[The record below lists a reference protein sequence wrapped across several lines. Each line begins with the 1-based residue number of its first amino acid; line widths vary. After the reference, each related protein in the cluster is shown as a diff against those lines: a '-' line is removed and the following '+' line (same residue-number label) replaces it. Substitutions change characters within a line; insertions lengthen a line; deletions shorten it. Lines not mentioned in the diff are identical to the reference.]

1 MKYTAFSDNINI
13 YLKEIRKNDS
23 LTREEEVLLFTHIA
37 KGDKAAE
44 AEVFNRMAKLAV
56 SIAKTYTPDS
66 SELLQDLIQEANL
79 GILTAIKKYD
89 PALGY
94 RFSTYARFW
103 MKASI
108 SAFLAK
114 MGTVHASNPRILNLA
129 KKIKEKFYAKNQRE
143 ISEYELLDILE
154 EMGEVVTDLSA
165 ILSISVASINTP
177 TTDDLTLEDSD
188 EFASATASDNV
199 REDIENQGIQYEI
212 ARKLSALTYREQILV
227 KLRFG
232 FIYGSEMDFQSVAE
246 AWNTQYRGEG
256 KALTQERCRQIVQE
270 AVKKMR

>member
-23 LTREEEVLLFTHIA
+23 LTREEEVLLFTRIA

-56 SIAKTYTPDS
+56 NIAKTYTPDS
-66 SELLQDLIQEANL
+66 PELLQDLIQEANL

-89 PALGY
+89 LALGY
-94 RFSTYARFW
+94 RFSSYARFW
-103 MKASI
+103 MKANI

-114 MGTVHASNPRILNLA
+114 MGTVHAASPRILSLA
-129 KKIKEKFYAKNQRE
+129 KKIKEKFYAENQRE

-165 ILSISVASINTP
+165 ILSVTVASINTP

-199 REDIENQGIQYEI
+199 QEDIENQGIQYEI

-232 FIYGSEMDFQSVAE
+232 FIYGSEMDFKSVAE
-246 AWNTQYRGEG
+246 TWNTQYRGEE
-256 KALTQERCRQIVQE
+256 KALTQERCRQIIQE

>member
-23 LTREEEVLLFTHIA
+23 LTREEEVLLFTRIA
-37 KGDKAAE
+37 KGDKDAE
-44 AEVFNRMAKLAV
+44 TEVFNRMAKLAV

-89 PALGY
+89 LALGY
-94 RFSTYARFW
+94 RFSSYARFW

-108 SAFLAK
+108 STFLAK
-114 MGTVHASNPRILNLA
+114 MGTVHAASPRILSLA

-165 ILSISVASINTP
+165 ILSISVASINTL

-199 REDIENQGIQYEI
+199 QEDIENQGIQYEI
-212 ARKLSALTYREQILV
+212 ARKLSTLTYREQILV

-232 FIYGSEMDFQSVAE
+232 FIYGSEMDFKSVAE
-246 AWNTQYRGEG
+246 TWNNRFRGTE
-256 KALTQERCRQIVQE
+256 KTLTQERCRQIVQE